1 MEMVAL
7 NFHTPLVGLSF
18 QELEKTKKEASL
30 LSQVPRRNL
39 SHLIILSQSRKFD
52 WSNAIVKAIELNA
65 SRTIVLAIEKFQQLK
80 PILKLV
86 ILKSSTKIFTLI
98 LDSKQHT
105 TELKTRLDMELPI
118 QLNWKHI
125 WIWNYQLHN
134 VDVTYTKFQNTKI

>member
-30 LSQVPRRNL
+30 LSQNAHLGLTSKMIRSQVPRRNL
-39 SHLIILSQSRKFD
+39 SRLIILSESRKFD
-52 WSNAIVKAIELNA
+52 WSNAIMKAIELNA
-65 SRTIVLAIEKFQQLK
+65 SRTIVLAVEKFQQLK
-80 PILKLV
+80 PIWKLV

-118 QLNWKHI
+118 QLN
-125 WIWNYQLHN
+125 
-134 VDVTYTKFQNTKI
+134 

>member
-105 TELKTRLDMELPI
+105 TELKTRLDLQLPI
-118 QLNWKHI
+118 QLN
-125 WIWNYQLHN
+125 
-134 VDVTYTKFQNTKI
+134 